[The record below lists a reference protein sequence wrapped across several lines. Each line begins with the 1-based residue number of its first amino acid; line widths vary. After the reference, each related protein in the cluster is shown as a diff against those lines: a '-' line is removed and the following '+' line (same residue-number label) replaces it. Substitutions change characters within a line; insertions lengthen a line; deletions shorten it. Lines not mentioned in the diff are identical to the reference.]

1 MLALRLDLLPPP
13 TLPLTLYLD
22 LQLDLLHLNLLDP
35 GICIGICTWDQNWI
49 GKVIVGLLEQEE
61 KPFWERDLSL

>member
-49 GKVIVGLLEQEE
+49 CKVIVGLLEQEE